1 MLYYVFLQCRSCR
14 ASVETCRRL
23 TLHVL
28 RRYSSCPSF
37 LSVLYCRTS
46 TLVAK
51 ELLADFESTEFIGAS
66 RNERIAGMTMYRS
79 CLLLLVGLG
88 LLGRDGGVD
97 ALPAIGCQDGSL
109 QWLEVT
115 SGSADCAEVAS
126 AIEKLSGVPTYVKC
140 VRKRLR
146 FGSPL
151 RAWGNQE
158 LRHNSDDCGACST

>member
-1 MLYYVFLQCRSCR
+1 MSELPR
-14 ASVETCRRL
+14 SVETCRRL

-28 RRYSSCPSF
+28 CRYSSCPSF

-46 TLVAK
+46 TLAAK
-51 ELLADFESTEFIGAS
+51 ELLADFESEFISAS
-66 RNERIAGMTMYRS
+66 RNERIAGMTMSRS
-79 CLLLLVGLG
+79 CLILLAGFG

-97 ALPAIGCQDGSL
+97 ALPAIGCYESSSTGNNYLS
-109 QWLEVT
+109 VP
-115 SGSADCAEVAS
+115 SGYYDCAEVES
-126 AIEKLSGVPTYVKC
+126 AIKKLSGVNANVYC

-158 LRHNSDDCGACST
+158 LGHNSDDCCACSP